1 LVKTVGTRQL
11 DGIAAAVVVA
21 VGQLIK
27 IVEALA

>member
-1 LVKTVGTRQL
+1 LVEIVGVTQS
-11 DGIAAAVVVA
+11 DGIVVAVAA